1 MTKGLVRYQPSG
13 CFHFITF
20 SCYHR
25 LPLLNTPTARTL
37 FERSLESMRTRY
49 EFVVMP
55 EQVHLL
61 ASEPKQ
67 APLSKAIQA
76 LKLAHTWQL
85 HI

>member
-1 MTKGLVRYQPSG
+1 
-13 CFHFITF
+13 
-20 SCYHR
+20 
-25 LPLLNTPTARTL
+25 
-37 FERSLESMRTRY
+37 MRTRY